1 VLEKNNRKNEE
12 MAPNLLNKNIVRFNS
27 SRHKE
32 GIMTRIDLEKRDRM
46 AYLALYYAIHGD
58 VKRSE
63 KIRTSLR
70 QMDEERE
77 LVPVAARQAA
87 PVL

>member
-1 VLEKNNRKNEE
+1 
-12 MAPNLLNKNIVRFNS
+12 
-27 SRHKE
+27 
-32 GIMTRIDLEKRDRM
+32 MTRIDLEKRDRM

-58 VKRSE
+58 VERSE
-63 KIRTSLR
+63 KIRASLR